1 MRIITG
7 SLKGRRLELPK
18 NLKARPTTD
27 FAKTGLFNVLQ
38 NLVEF
43 NGLKVLD
50 LFSGTGS
57 ISFEFVSRGAA
68 SVTSVDIEP
77 AHCKAIQQNADRL
90 DLKQMRVLRR
100 DVFAFLEAP
109 GTGYDL
115 VFADPPYDMPAAEQL
130 PDIILQNGMLND
142 GGWFV
147 LEHSSRVS
155 YDEHPHLDQTRKYGS
170 VAFSF
175 FSAGTAETDSE
186 E

>member
-50 LFSGTGS
+50 LFAGTGS
-57 ISFEFVSRGAA
+57 ISFEFVSRGAS

-90 DLKQMRVLRR
+90 ELKQMRVLRR
-100 DVFAFLEAP
+100 DVFAFLESP
-109 GTGYDL
+109 GGQYDL
-115 VFADPPYDMPAAEQL
+115 VFADPPYDMSGAEQL
-130 PDIILQNGMLND
+130 PDMVLQNGLLSE

-155 YDEHPHLDQTRKYGS
+155 YEEHPHWNQTRKYGS

-175 FSAGTAETDSE
+175 FTPE
-186 E
+186 EEA

>member
-50 LFSGTGS
+50 LFAGTGS
-57 ISFEFVSRGAA
+57 IGFEFVSRGAA
-68 SVTSVDIEP
+68 SVTSVDVEP

-90 DLKQMRVLRR
+90 ELTQMRVLRR
-100 DVFAFLEAP
+100 DVFTFLEAP
-109 GTGYDL
+109 GASYDL
-115 VFADPPYDMPAAEQL
+115 VFADPPYDMEDAARL
-130 PDIILQNGMLND
+130 PDMVLDNGLLTE

-147 LEHSSRVS
+147 LEHSSRNS
-155 YDEHPHLDQTRKYGS
+155 YEEHPCHVQTRKYGS

-175 FSAGTAETDSE
+175 FSIDE
-186 E
+186 ENE